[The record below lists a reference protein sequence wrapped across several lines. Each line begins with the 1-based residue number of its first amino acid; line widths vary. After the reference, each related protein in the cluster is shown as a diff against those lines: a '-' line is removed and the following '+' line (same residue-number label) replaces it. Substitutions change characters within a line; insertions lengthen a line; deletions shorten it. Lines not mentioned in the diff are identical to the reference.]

1 MRMAIRT
8 DASDSIGAG
17 HFTRCL
23 ALADRV
29 AALGGRVRF
38 LVHQAHPVI
47 TEALADRAHA
57 LLVLNVPE
65 GASPEDD
72 AQASARALDSEC
84 DWLVVDHYGLDDRWE
99 TSLRERAQNVVVIDD
114 LADRCHDC
122 DILVDPGYGRD
133 SANYAGLV
141 PPPAELLLGTRFALL
156 KHTFA
161 AHHDTARLRFE
172 RRRVHVFFGSGA
184 TAMRWLAKYCQWL
197 LDAFP
202 DIQVCAVGR
211 GDLKAMQALGQRHA
225 ARLDWQEQVDDMAAH
240 MATCDVA
247 VGGPGSATWERACV
261 GLSSALVATSE
272 NQVPVLRVLDDA
284 RFCRFLGSVWD
295 LDAARFAAGIAAF
308 LDDRDALA
316 DMRARGVAAVDGRG
330 VDRIARRLIRQEHG
344 ID

>member
-1 MRMAIRT
+1 MLMAIRT
-8 DASDSIGAG
+8 DASDTIGAG

-38 LVHQAHPVI
+38 LASQAHPVI
-47 TEALADRAHA
+47 TGALAQRAHA
-57 LLVLNVPE
+57 LLVLDVPE

-72 AQASARALDSEC
+72 AQASAKALDAAC

-99 TSLRERAQNVVVIDD
+99 TSLRERARSVLVIDD

-122 DILVDPGYGRD
+122 DILVDPGYGRGRAD
-133 SANYAGLV
+133 YAGLV
-141 PPPAELLLGTRFALL
+141 QPPAELLLGPRFALL

-161 AHHDTARLRFE
+161 AHHDAAPLRPD
-172 RRRVHVFFGSGA
+172 RRRVHVFFGSGTA
-184 TAMRWLAKYCQWL
+184 AMRWLAQYCEWL
-197 LDAFP
+197 LDAFT

-211 GDLKAMQALGQRHA
+211 GDRQAMQALGRRHA

-247 VGGPGSATWERACV
+247 IGGPGSATWERACV
-261 GLSSALVATSE
+261 GLASALVATSE
-272 NQVPVLRVLDDA
+272 NQVPILRALDGA
-284 RFCRFLGSVWD
+284 RFCRFLGSAWN
-295 LDAARFAAGIAAF
+295 LDAARFKAGVAAF
-308 LDDRDALA
+308 LDDSSALA

-330 VDRIARRLIRQEHG
+330 VDRVVCRLAGQERG
-344 ID
+344 VD

>member
-1 MRMAIRT
+1 MRMVIRT

-29 AALGGRVRF
+29 AALGGHVRF
-38 LVHQAHPVI
+38 LASQAHPVI
-47 TEALADRAHA
+47 TEALAESAHA
-57 LLVLNVPE
+57 LLLLNLPE

-99 TSLRERAQNVVVIDD
+99 TSLRKRARNVLVIDD

-122 DILVDPGYGRD
+122 DILVDPGYARD
-133 SANYAGLV
+133 AANYAGLV
-141 PPPAELLLGTRFALL
+141 PPSAELLLGTRFALL

-161 AHHDTARLRFE
+161 THHDTARLRSE
-172 RRRVHVFFGSGA
+172 RWRIHVFFGSGSA
-184 TAMRWLAKYCQWL
+184 AVQWLAQYCAWL
-197 LDAFP
+197 LDALP

-211 GDLKAMQALGQRHA
+211 GNRKAMQALGRRHT
-225 ARLDWQEQVDDMAAH
+225 ARLDWQVQVDDMAAH

-261 GLSSALVATSE
+261 GLASALVATSA
-272 NQVPVLRVLDDA
+272 NQVSVLRALDDA
-284 RFCRFLGSVWD
+284 RFCRYLGSVWD
-295 LDAARFAAGIAAF
+295 LDAARFTAGVAGF
-308 LDDRDALA
+308 LYDRDAVA
-316 DMRARGVAAVDGRG
+316 DMRARGAAAVDGRG
-330 VDRIARRLIRQEHG
+330 VDRIARRLTRQEHG
-344 ID
+344 VD